1 VPILSD
7 PPRHRL
13 QPRNGAARQ
22 MEKLKDTPV

>member
-1 VPILSD
+1 MPKLSD

-13 QPRNGAARQ
+13 QPRNVAARQ